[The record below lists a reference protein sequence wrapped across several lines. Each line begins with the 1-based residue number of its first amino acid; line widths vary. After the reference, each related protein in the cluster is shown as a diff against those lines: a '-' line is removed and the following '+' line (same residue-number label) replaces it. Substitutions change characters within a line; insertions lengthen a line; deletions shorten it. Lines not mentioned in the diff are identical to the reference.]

1 MARLPSSRMPM
12 AELWRITKFALVG
25 GISVAV
31 YFLIIFVMAPIISS
45 TVVLA
50 AVAYVG
56 SAIFNYVL
64 QRNFTFRA
72 RIPHALSFSRYIGMH
87 VIALVINSGLMVL
100 LVDVATVN
108 LYVAILIVAGFIAVM
123 NFLLSRFWVY
133 ANR

>member
-12 AELWRITKFALVG
+12 AELWRIAKFVLVG
-25 GISVAV
+25 GMSVAV
-31 YFLIIFVMAPIISS
+31 YLLIMFVMAPIISS
-45 TVVLA
+45 TAALA
-50 AVAYVG
+50 AIAYAG

-72 RIPHALSFSRYIGMH
+72 RIPHTLSFSRYIGMH
-87 VIALVINSGLMVL
+87 VIALVINSGLMLL
-100 LVDVATVN
+100 LVDVVTVN
-108 LYVAILIVAGFIAVM
+108 LYLATLIVAGFIAVI